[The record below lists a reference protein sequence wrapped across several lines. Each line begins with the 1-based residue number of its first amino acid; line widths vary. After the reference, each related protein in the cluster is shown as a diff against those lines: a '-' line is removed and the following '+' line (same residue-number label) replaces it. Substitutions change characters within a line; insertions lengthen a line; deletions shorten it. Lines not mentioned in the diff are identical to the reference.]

1 MRNRVREQRTQ
12 RGLSQAELAAALGV
26 SRQTVISIEGGRYLP
41 SLPLAFAIA
50 RFFDMTVD
58 RCSIQPTRRRAHDE
72 VHPAAAAQAGGHCP
86 VGTAYA
92 AAWLVHGGN
101 GWQWAI
107 VAEVCVIA
115 LAIGWYV
122 RGGRDNDEDALAG
135 SRADERQQLL
145 ALRSW
150 ALAGK
155 VAMFAAFAGVTI
167 AVAARADWWWPF
179 AAIFAVTGFGYLLG
193 LSNVWRRRRRPGR

>member
-1 MRNRVREQRTQ
+1 MMRFIRPRLRKPV
-12 RGLSQAELAAALGV
+12 GIALA
-26 SRQTVISIEGGRYLP
+26 
-41 SLPLAFAIA
+41 
-50 RFFDMTVD
+50 
-58 RCSIQPTRRRAHDE
+58 
-72 VHPAAAAQAGGHCP
+72 
-86 VGTAYA
+86 GTAYA

-107 VAEVCVIA
+107 VAEVGVIA

-145 ALRSW
+145 SLRSC

-167 AVAARADWWWPF
+167 AVAARTNWWLPF

-193 LSNVWRRRRRPGR
+193 LSTYGVGEEGPADDANDGHQASSPVSP

>member
-1 MRNRVREQRTQ
+1 MMRFIRPRLRKPV
-12 RGLSQAELAAALGV
+12 GIALA
-26 SRQTVISIEGGRYLP
+26 
-41 SLPLAFAIA
+41 
-50 RFFDMTVD
+50 
-58 RCSIQPTRRRAHDE
+58 
-72 VHPAAAAQAGGHCP
+72 
-86 VGTAYA
+86 GTAYA

-107 VAEVCVIA
+107 VAEVGVIA

-122 RGGRDNDEDALAG
+122 RAGRDNDEDALAG

-145 ALRSW
+145 SLRSW

-167 AVAARADWWWPF
+167 AVAARAASWWPF
-179 AAIFAVTGFGYLLG
+179 AAILAVTGFGYLLG
-193 LSNVWRRRRRPGR
+193 LSNYGVGEESPADDANDGHQVRSPVSH

>member
-1 MRNRVREQRTQ
+1 MMRFIRPRLRK
-12 RGLSQAELAAALGV
+12 
-26 SRQTVISIEGGRYLP
+26 
-41 SLPLAFAIA
+41 
-50 RFFDMTVD
+50 
-58 RCSIQPTRRRAHDE
+58 
-72 VHPAAAAQAGGHCP
+72 P
-86 VGTAYA
+86 VGIALAGTLWA
-92 AAWLVHGGN
+92 AAWVVHGGN

-107 VAEVCVIA
+107 VAEIGAIA

-135 SRADERQQLL
+135 SHADERQQLL
-145 ALRSW
+145 SLRSW

-167 AVAARADWWWPF
+167 AVAARAGWWWPF

-193 LSNVWRRRRRPGR
+193 LSNYGVGEEDPADDADDGQQARSPVNS

>member
-1 MRNRVREQRTQ
+1 MMRFIRPRLRKPV
-12 RGLSQAELAAALGV
+12 GIALA
-26 SRQTVISIEGGRYLP
+26 
-41 SLPLAFAIA
+41 
-50 RFFDMTVD
+50 
-58 RCSIQPTRRRAHDE
+58 
-72 VHPAAAAQAGGHCP
+72 
-86 VGTAYA
+86 GTAYA

-107 VAEVCVIA
+107 VAEVGVIA

-122 RGGRDNDEDALAG
+122 RGGRDSDEDALAG

-145 ALRSW
+145 SLRSW

-167 AVAARADWWWPF
+167 AVAARGVWWWPF
-179 AAIFAVTGFGYLLG
+179 AVILAVGGFSYLLG
-193 LSNVWRRRRRPGR
+193 LSNYGVGEESPADDADDGHQVRSPVSH